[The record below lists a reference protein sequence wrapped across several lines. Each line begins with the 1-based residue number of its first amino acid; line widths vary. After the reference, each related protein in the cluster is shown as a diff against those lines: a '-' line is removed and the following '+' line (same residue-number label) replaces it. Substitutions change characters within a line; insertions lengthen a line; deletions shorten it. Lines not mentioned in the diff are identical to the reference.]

1 MQGRA
6 LSDFIEEVSGE
17 SHLRVEHD
25 FGDGYVRLCTS
36 EAERRQAAQD
46 IQCSENILLEMM
58 RNSKDAHGSRI
69 FAALAKEGAKRTI
82 TVIDNGDGIPQ
93 AMHRHIFEPR
103 VTSKLDTSHKDA
115 WGLHGRGM
123 ALYSIAQNAEEA
135 RVVCSEEGKG
145 SALQAITDTLALPE
159 RSDQSSFPTFA
170 LNEKGEV
177 AVRGPRNL
185 LRCACEFAIEAR
197 DSCTVCVGSPAEV
210 ASALWAYGNAAL
222 TPASRI
228 FCKDPG
234 ELPLIKRLATA
245 EDPAAFAELAAGLGL
260 GLSERTARR
269 IMDGQVKPALPLLE
283 QISIEDP
290 RTARAPRGKRGAGRR
305 RAVSL
310 TPADRELLA
319 SGARD
324 AFGAIAPDYYLQG
337 DVQPSV
343 AVGARSLTITIPL
356 IPSA

>member
-1 MQGRA
+1 MADRS
-6 LSDFIEEVSGE
+6 LSDFVEKISGE

-25 FGDGYVRLCTS
+25 FGDGFVRLHTS

-69 FAALAKEGAKRTI
+69 FIALGKEGPRRTI

-93 AMHRHIFEPR
+93 AMHGHIFEPR
-103 VTSKLDTSHKDA
+103 VTSKLDTSHRDA

-145 SALQAITDTLALPE
+145 ASLQAVTDTTALPE
-159 RSDQSSFPTFA
+159 RSDQSSFPTFT
-170 LNEKGEV
+170 LNERGEV

-197 DSCTVCVGSPAEV
+197 DSCTICIGSPAEI
-210 ASALWAYGNAAL
+210 AAALWAYGSASL
-222 TPASRI
+222 TPASRV
-228 FCKDPG
+228 FCKDPE

-245 EDPAAFAELAAGLGL
+245 EDPAAFAAMAASLGL

-269 IMDGQVKPALPLLE
+269 IMDGQVLPAIPLLE
-283 QISIEDP
+283 QITIEDP
-290 RTARAPRGKRGAGRR
+290 RKPAAKAARPKPRAKGL
-305 RAVSL
+305 SL
-310 TPADRELLA
+310 TGADRDLLA
-319 SGARD
+319 AGAKD
-324 AFGAIAPDYYLQG
+324 AFGAIAQDYYLEG
-337 DVQPSV
+337 DVQPTV
-343 AVGARSLTITIPL
+343 AVGPRSLTITIPL
-356 IPSA
+356 VPSA